1 MYTVYHRI
9 DIYIY
14 MYNYII
20 IYIYTQ
26 YNTMMWI
33 CVVHVDCTI
42 LRCCTVLRH
51 FILLL
56 DLPGFRIDV
65 LILGLKQNL
74 GIHLS
79 TIFRL
84 QPISI

>member
-1 MYTVYHRI
+1 
-9 DIYIY
+9 
-14 MYNYII
+14 
-20 IYIYTQ
+20 
-26 YNTMMWI
+26 MMWI

>member
-1 MYTVYHRI
+1 
-9 DIYIY
+9 
-14 MYNYII
+14 
-20 IYIYTQ
+20 
-26 YNTMMWI
+26 MMWI

-79 TIFRL
+79 TIFFVVSSL
-84 QPISI
+84 GFAFFVLYQLPNSKE